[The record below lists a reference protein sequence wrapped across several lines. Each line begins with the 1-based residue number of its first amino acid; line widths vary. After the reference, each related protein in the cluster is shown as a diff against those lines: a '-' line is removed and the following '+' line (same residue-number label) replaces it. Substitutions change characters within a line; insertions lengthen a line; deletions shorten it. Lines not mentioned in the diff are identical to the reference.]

1 MTDPSSNGAIAQPS
15 LFLAWVEA
23 SEKAADEKAAEEAT
37 AHLKALEELKAHNR
51 RLTNYETQTQTQPCR
66 TIG

>member
-1 MTDPSSNGAIAQPS
+1 MTDSSSNVAIAQPS

-23 SEKAADEKAAEEAT
+23 SEKAA

>member
-1 MTDPSSNGAIAQPS
+1 MTDSSSNVAIAQPS

-23 SEKAADEKAAEEAT
+23 SEKEAAEKAT